1 MLDKLNQLPFFYLIR
16 HKSFQN
22 FVFLF
27 LIQSSNVLIS
37 LISMPILIQSIGL
50 DQFGLV
56 NLAFS
61 VVLLFNV
68 LVGFGY
74 NLSGPR
80 EIALQQENKREMGAV
95 FSKILCSKLLL
106 ALLSLGLII
115 LMGLAGGF
123 FEEYRMILF
132 WSAILLFS
140 EATTTTWFFQG
151 LEKMKLASLANVFSK
166 LMYLFLLV
174 LFIQQ
179 PDHSKWANFFL
190 GFTGF
195 VTNFML
201 ILYIHHYLIVRFSF
215 PGLAK
220 IWQSWKENLMLFLSG
235 LASHVAV
242 NGGLIILSFFAAAQ
256 VLGLYSLAER
266 IGMVLRI
273 VPTLITQAAYPNAS
287 KLFVQD
293 NRRFYLFLRKVQ
305 LSSTALCFLITFGI
319 YVGAPQIIYL
329 MSGDRLTSS
338 VIFLRILA
346 FLPLFASLNIS
357 NMLIIL
363 VTNQKKILFDS
374 TWTFCL
380 YMIISAVL
388 MTYFFGGEGLAFAL
402 LSTELFIFVVSALL
416 LRTKSPFVLKKFYG
430 TLFGSLR
437 HT

>member
-1 MLDKLNQLPFFYLIR
+1 MLDKINQLPFFYLIR

-37 LISMPILIQSIGL
+37 LISMPILIQSIGV

-68 LVGFGY
+68 LIGFGY

-80 EIALQQENKREMGAV
+80 EIALMQENRNQLGFI
-95 FSKILCSKLLL
+95 FSKILLSKLLL
-106 ALLSLGLII
+106 ALISLVLIV
-115 LMGLAGGF
+115 LMGLIAGF
-123 FEEYRMILF
+123 FEGYRTILF

-140 EATTTTWFFQG
+140 EATATTWFFQG
-151 LEKMKLASLANVFSK
+151 LEKMKLVSLANVFSK
-166 LMYLFLLV
+166 LLYLFFLV

-179 PDHSKWANFFL
+179 PSHSKLANFFL
-190 GFTGF
+190 GGTAFA
-195 VTNFML
+195 TNILL
-201 ILYIHHYLIVRFSF
+201 ILYIHRYLTVRLVF
-215 PGLAK
+215 PGLK
-220 IWQSWKENLMLFLSG
+220 EIWHSWKENLMLFLSG

-242 NGGLIILSFFAAAQ
+242 NGGIIILSFFAAAQ

-293 NRRFYLFLRKVQ
+293 KNRFYLFLRKVQ
-305 LSSTALCFLITFGI
+305 VSSTALCLLITLGVYFL
-319 YVGAPQIIYL
+319 APQIIYL
-329 MSGDRLTSS
+329 MSGDKLADSIS
-338 VIFLRILA
+338 FLRILA
-346 FLPLFASLNIS
+346 FLPLLASLNIS
-357 NMLIIL
+357 NMIIIL
-363 VTNQKKILFDS
+363 VTDQKKILFDA

-380 YMIISAVL
+380 YMIISAVF
-388 MTYFFGGEGLAFAL
+388 MTHFFGGEGLAFAL
-402 LSTELFIFVVSALL
+402 LSTELFVFIISALL
-416 LRTKSPFVLKKFYG
+416 LKSKSPFIIERFYG
-430 TLFGSLR
+430 SLFGSL
-437 HT
+437 HHP